1 MSEQQNIQ
9 VVKDAYAAFG
19 RGDIQSILNS
29 CAADVVWVSPG
40 EGYLPQAGTFRG
52 HDAVARFFQLVG
64 QNMDFTAF
72 EPRSYVAQGDVVV
85 ALGYYRATVKQ
96 TGKTFESNWAM
107 TFTLRGGEIAEFQEY
122 TNTAGI
128 ASAYAVAKA
137 A

>member
-9 VVKDAYAAFG
+9 IVKDAYAAFG
-19 RGDIQSILNS
+19 RGDIQSILSS

-40 EGYLPQAGTFRG
+40 EGYMPQSGTFRG
-52 HDAVARFFQLVG
+52 RDEVARFFQIVG
-64 QNMDFTAF
+64 QTLDFKAF
-72 EPRSYVAQGDVVV
+72 EPRSFVAQGDVVV

-107 TFTLRGGEIAEFQEY
+107 TFTVRGGKVAEFEEY
-122 TNTAGI
+122 TNTAVI
-128 ASAYAVAKA
+128 ASAYAAAKA